1 MATHRALIIEDS
13 REIADLVRLHLRD
26 VQCEAEIAADG
37 KRGLELAARGDYD
50 LVVLD
55 LMLPEMDG
63 LAVCRE
69 IRTLPG
75 YVPILML
82 TAKSTELDRVLGLEM
97 GADDYLTKP
106 FSVRELQARVKALFR
121 RVEALSSRASGAGDA
136 GAGETI
142 ERGALRIET
151 GKRRVGIGGREVAL
165 TAREFDLLVH
175 FARRPGQVFTRGQLL
190 DQVWGYNHEGYEHT
204 VNSHINRLR
213 AKIERDPSKPEYVL
227 TVWGVGYRFSDR
239 LDAGGPEGGSGGG
252 RGSDG
257 GPGREPGD
265 STGRG
270 SDGGSGR
277 GPGDSTGRGPDGGS
291 GRDPGDSTGRGSD
304 GGSGRRSGDST
315 GRGPDGPDVGPGRN
329 PGGS

>member
-1 MATHRALIIEDS
+1 MTTRRALIVEDN
-13 REIADLVRLHLRD
+13 REIAALVRLHLRD
-26 VQCEAEIAADG
+26 VQCEADIASDG
-37 KRGLELAARGDYD
+37 RRGLALASSRRYD

-97 GADDYLTKP
+97 GADDYLVKP

-121 RVEALSSRASGAGDA
+121 RVEALSSPADVTGAD
-136 GAGETI
+136 ETI

-151 GKRRVGIGGREVAL
+151 GKRRVSIDANEVTL
-165 TAREFDLLVH
+165 TAREFDLLLH
-175 FARRPGQVFTRGQLL
+175 FARHPGQVFNRARLL

-213 AKIERDPSKPEYVL
+213 AKIEQDPSNPEYIL
-227 TVWGVGYRFSDR
+227 TVWGVGYKFSDR
-239 LDAGGPEGGSGGG
+239 LDI
-252 RGSDG
+252 
-257 GPGREPGD
+257 
-265 STGRG
+265 
-270 SDGGSGR
+270 DGGSALAGER
-277 GPGDSTGRGPDGGS
+277 PVDRT
-291 GRDPGDSTGRGSD
+291 
-304 GGSGRRSGDST
+304 
-315 GRGPDGPDVGPGRN
+315 
-329 PGGS
+329 

>member
-1 MATHRALIIEDS
+1 MERPAPKAPRRGGGERGIIPAMATHRALIIEDS
-13 REIADLVRLHLRD
+13 REIADLLRLHLRD
-26 VQCEAEIAADG
+26 IGCEADVATNG
-37 KRGLELAARGDYD
+37 KRGLALAARGRYD

-121 RVEALSSRASGAGDA
+121 RVEALSSQASGAGDA

-151 GKRRVGIGGREVAL
+151 GKRRVSIGGREVAL
-165 TAREFDLLVH
+165 TAREFDLLTH
-175 FARRPGQVFTRGQLL
+175 FARRPGQVFNRAQLL

-213 AKIERDPSKPEYVL
+213 AKIEPDPSKPEYVL

-239 LDAGGPEGGSGGG
+239 LDAGGSDGGPGH
-252 RGSDG
+252 GSDG
-257 GPGREPGD
+257 GPGHGSSDDPG
-265 STGRG
+265 RA
-270 SDGGSGR
+270 
-277 GPGDSTGRGPDGGS
+277 PDGS
-291 GRDPGDSTGRGSD
+291 
-304 GGSGRRSGDST
+304 
-315 GRGPDGPDVGPGRN
+315 
-329 PGGS
+329 

>member
-26 VQCEAEIAADG
+26 VGCEADVAADG
-37 KRGLELAARGDYD
+37 RRGLELAARGRYD

-82 TAKSTELDRVLGLEM
+82 TAKSSEIDRVLGLEM

-121 RVEALSSRASGAGDA
+121 RVEALSSRASAGDA

-151 GKRRVGIGGREVAL
+151 GKRRVSIGGREVAL

-175 FARRPGQVFTRGQLL
+175 FARRPGQVFNRGQLL

-213 AKIERDPSKPEYVL
+213 AKIERDPSKPEYIL

-239 LDAGGPEGGSGGG
+239 LDAGGPEGDPGGGSDSGLRDSPGRGPGSGH
-252 RGSDG
+252 
-257 GPGREPGD
+257 
-265 STGRG
+265 G
-270 SDGGSGR
+270 SDGGSDSGSGRSLGDSSGR
-277 GPGDSTGRGPDGGS
+277 GSGDGSGSGRRPGGGS
-291 GRDPGDSTGRGSD
+291 GRDPD
-304 GGSGRRSGDST
+304 
-315 GRGPDGPDVGPGRN
+315 RN

>member
-1 MATHRALIIEDS
+1 MQAPPRHSAMATRRALIVEDN
-13 REIADLVRLHLRD
+13 REIAALVKLHLRD
-26 VQCEAEIAADG
+26 VQCEADIAGDG
-37 KRGLELAARGDYD
+37 KSGLELASGRRYD

-121 RVEALSSRASGAGDA
+121 RVEALSSRSGAA
-136 GAGETI
+136 GADETI
-142 ERGALRIET
+142 ERGSLTIDSA
-151 GKRRVGIGGREVAL
+151 KRRVTISGREVTL
-165 TAREFDLLVH
+165 TAREFELLAH
-175 FARRPGQVFTRGQLL
+175 FARHPGQVFNRAQLL

-213 AKIERDPSKPEYVL
+213 AKIESDPSNPAYIL

-239 LDAGGPEGGSGGG
+239 VGSNGP
-252 RGSDG
+252 
-257 GPGREPGD
+257 
-265 STGRG
+265 
-270 SDGGSGR
+270 
-277 GPGDSTGRGPDGGS
+277 
-291 GRDPGDSTGRGSD
+291 
-304 GGSGRRSGDST
+304 
-315 GRGPDGPDVGPGRN
+315 
-329 PGGS
+329 

>member
-1 MATHRALIIEDS
+1 MTTHRALIVEDN
-13 REIADLVRLHLRD
+13 REIAALVKLHLRD
-26 VQCEAEIAADG
+26 VQCESDIAPDG
-37 KRGLELAARGDYD
+37 KRGLELAAGGRYD

-97 GADDYLTKP
+97 GADDYLAKP

-121 RVEALSSRASGAGDA
+121 RVEALSRQA
-136 GAGETI
+136 GAPGTDETI

-151 GKRRVGIGGREVAL
+151 GKRRVSIGGREVIL
-165 TAREFDLLVH
+165 TAREFDLIVH
-175 FARRPGQVFTRGQLL
+175 FARHPGQVFNRARLL

-213 AKIERDPSKPEYVL
+213 AKIERDPSKPEYIL
-227 TVWGVGYRFSDR
+227 TVWGVGYKFSDR
-239 LDAGGPEGGSGGG
+239 L
-252 RGSDG
+252 
-257 GPGREPGD
+257 
-265 STGRG
+265 
-270 SDGGSGR
+270 
-277 GPGDSTGRGPDGGS
+277 GPGDGA
-291 GRDPGDSTGRGSD
+291 
-304 GGSGRRSGDST
+304 
-315 GRGPDGPDVGPGRN
+315 
-329 PGGS
+329 